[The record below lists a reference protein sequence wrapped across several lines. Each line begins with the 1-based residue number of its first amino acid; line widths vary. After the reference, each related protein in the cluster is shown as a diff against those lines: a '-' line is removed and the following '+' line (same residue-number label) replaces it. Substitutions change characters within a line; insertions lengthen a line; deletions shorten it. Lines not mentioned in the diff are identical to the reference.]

1 MLTDS
6 LRRGLGAGLLAGVLA
21 GLFALLVG
29 EIPVREA
36 IALEEAAASGAGDAA
51 EVVVSRPVQQGMLPV
66 ATALVGAAFG
76 GLFGL
81 GHALVRAV
89 DGQPIRW
96 ATSLRAG
103 AAVWAGV
110 ALFPALVYPANP
122 PAVGDPGTIGSRSAW
137 YVAAV
142 GVGLL
147 LVLGGWWLVRRL
159 RARRVTAMVRQVA
172 VGGALLAA
180 GGLAAVLLP
189 ANTDPVEIPAELL
202 WNFRLA
208 SIATQALLWLGL
220 TVAYGWMMERAAR
233 AGAGRQPRVTP
244 A

>member
-6 LRRGLGAGLLAGVLA
+6 LRRGLAAGLLAGILA

-29 EIPVREA
+29 EIPLREA
-36 IALEEAAASGAGDAA
+36 IALEEAAGEGAGAAA

-66 ATALVGAAFG
+66 ATALVGAALG

-81 GHALVRAV
+81 GHGLVRAV

-103 AAVWAGV
+103 AAAWAGV

-137 YVAAV
+137 YAAAAV
-142 GVGLL
+142 VGLL

-159 RARRVTAMVRQVA
+159 RARGAGPMVRQVA
-172 VGGALLAA
+172 VGGAVVALA
-180 GGLAAVLLP
+180 GLTAVLLP
-189 ANTDPVEIPAELL
+189 PTTDPVEIPAELL
-202 WNFRLA
+202 WRFRLA
-208 SIATQALLWLGL
+208 SIGTQALLWAGL
-220 TVAYGWMMERAAR
+220 TVAYGWLMERAA
-233 AGAGRQPRVTP
+233 APGAGRREIAP